1 MKHFI
6 ITLLCFITVETIQA
20 QKSVC
25 GCRIQDGAYSL
36 TVDGIVK
43 FKGTSKALGHT
54 YEVNLSFKNESKC
67 TMKVENIL
75 IGTTDIKPNI
85 TLNTDVKNR
94 KKSFNKTLQFK
105 TLLEPSIGLDDAL
118 FADLLVSYK
127 LNNIECSH
135 EVTVAYQ
142 SASKK

>member
-6 ITLLCFITVETIQA
+6 ITLLCFISVQTIHA
-20 QKSVC
+20 QKSSC
-25 GCRIQDGAYSL
+25 SCRMKDGAYSL

-43 FKGTSKALGHT
+43 YKGTSKTLGHT

-67 TMKVENIL
+67 TMRVENIL

-85 TLNTDVKNR
+85 SLNIDAKNR
-94 KKSFNKTLQFK
+94 KKSFNKILQIS
-105 TLLEPSIGLDDAL
+105 TRLEPSIGLDDAL

-135 EVTVAYQ
+135 EVTVAYEK
-142 SASKK
+142 SNKK

>member
-6 ITLLCFITVETIQA
+6 ITLLCVISVQKIQA
-20 QKSVC
+20 QKPAC
-25 GCRIQDGAYSL
+25 GCRIKDGAYSL

-43 FKGTSKALGHT
+43 YKGTSKALGHT

-85 TLNTDVKNR
+85 SLNIDAKTR
-94 KKSFNKTLQFK
+94 KKSFKKTLQFK
-105 TLLEPSIGLDDAL
+105 TLLEPSVGLDDAL

-127 LNNIECSH
+127 LNNTECSH
-135 EVTVAYQ
+135 EVTVAYEK
-142 SASKK
+142 SIKR

>member
-6 ITLLCFITVETIQA
+6 ITLLCFITVQTIQA
-20 QKSVC
+20 QKSAC

-43 FKGTSKALGHT
+43 YKGTSKALGHT

-67 TMKVENIL
+67 TMTVDNIL
-75 IGTTDIKPNI
+75 IGTTIIKPNI
-85 TLNTDVKNR
+85 TLSVDAKNR
-94 KKSFNKTLQFK
+94 KKSFNKELQIS
-105 TLLEPSIGLDDAL
+105 TRLEPSVGLDDAL

-142 SASKK
+142 SLSKK

>member
-6 ITLLCFITVETIQA
+6 IALLCFITVQTIQA
-20 QKSVC
+20 QKSAC
-25 GCRIQDGAYSL
+25 GCRIKDGAYSL
-36 TVDGIVK
+36 TVDGIVTY
-43 FKGTSKALGHT
+43 KGTSKALGHT

-85 TLNTDVKNR
+85 SLNIDAKTR
-94 KKSFNKTLQFK
+94 KKSFKKILQFK
-105 TLLEPSIGLDDAL
+105 TLLEPSVGLDDAL

-142 SASKK
+142 SSSKK

>member
-6 ITLLCFITVETIQA
+6 ITLLCLISVQTIQA
-20 QKSVC
+20 QKPDC
-25 GCRIQDGAYSL
+25 GCRIKDGAYSL
-36 TVDGIVK
+36 TVDGIVTY
-43 FKGTSKALGHT
+43 KGTSKALGHT

-75 IGTTDIKPNI
+75 VGTTDIMPNI
-85 TLNTDVKNR
+85 TLNVDAKNR
-94 KKSFNKTLQFK
+94 KKSFKKTLQFK

-127 LNNIECSH
+127 LNNLECSH
-135 EVTVAYQ
+135 EVTVAYEK
-142 SASKK
+142 SNKK

>member
-6 ITLLCFITVETIQA
+6 ITLLCFITVQTIQA

-43 FKGTSKALGHT
+43 YKGTNKALGHT

-67 TMKVENIL
+67 TMKVDNIL
-75 IGTTDIKPNI
+75 IGITIINPNI
-85 TLNTDVKNR
+85 TLSVDAKNR
-94 KKSFNKTLQFK
+94 KKSFNKVLQIS
-105 TLLEPSIGLDDAL
+105 TRLEPSVGLDDAL

-127 LNNIECSH
+127 LNNIECSQ

-142 SASKK
+142 SLSKK